1 MELPRGPAVPRVRSV
16 RCAEPR
22 AAEAGVPDR
31 QALVEEARD
40 TMFIGFLPLLSPQ
53 QGKGKI
59 MPLILPF
66 HGLGDRGPEGVG
78 DLPKITQQATNRS
91 LS

>member
-16 RCAEPR
+16 CCAEPR

-31 QALVEEARD
+31 QALVEEAGD
-40 TMFIGFLPLLSPQ
+40 TMFIGFLPLQ
-53 QGKGKI
+53 QGKGNI
-59 MPLILPF
+59 MPLVLPF